1 MSQEALTPFQDAL
14 AGALGATYACVTTSP
29 LDVSK
34 TRIQA
39 GTIGPWERR
48 KVNGKEVI
56 ARKNIGLF
64 EGVLEILK
72 GPEGIRGLYK
82 GLGANVLNTFSMQF
96 AYFYW
101 YSFIRNFY
109 ITRASKRS
117 GSSAPIAIGTAM
129 ELLIGA
135 LAGAVAQVFT
145 IPVSV
150 IATRQQLSGR
160 SSDPTGGVSSSDAK
174 PSGKTTITGTP
185 ASSEG
190 HDEKTPLKQAASK
203 VTSSITQDDSFLG
216 VARDIMKTD
225 GITGFW
231 RGLKPSL
238 VLTINPAITYGVFE
252 RVKTIILAT
261 SSDGK
266 MTPWR
271 SFLVGA
277 VSKTLAT
284 IVTFPYILSK
294 VRLQAKNTQYK
305 SAFDVLT
312 KIAKEKGIPGW
323 YQGMQAQIMK
333 AVLTQAILFVA
344 RDYFTGV
351 VRLLLHQRPAARKV

>member
-1 MSQEALTPFQDAL
+1 M
-14 AGALGATYACVTTSP
+14 
-29 LDVSK
+29 
-34 TRIQA
+34 TRK
-39 GTIGPWERR
+39 P
-48 KVNGKEVI
+48 V
-56 ARKNIGLF
+56 GLF
-64 EGVLEILK
+64 EGVLEILR

-109 ITRASKRS
+109 ITRISKRA
-117 GSSAPIAIGTAM
+117 GSAAPIAIGTAM
-129 ELLIGA
+129 ELAIGA

-150 IATRQQLSGR
+150 IATRQQLAGR
-160 SSDPTGGVSSSDAK
+160 TSDPTGGVSSSDGKAY
-174 PSGKTTITGTP
+174 GKTTISGAP
-185 ASSEG
+185 AGKESE
-190 HDEKTPLKQAASK
+190 EKKTPLKDAASK
-203 VTSSITQDDSFLG
+203 AAAKVTQDDSFLG
-216 VARDIMKTD
+216 VARDIMKDD

-238 VLTINPAITYGVFE
+238 VLTVNPAITYGVFE
-252 RVKTIILAT
+252 RVKSIILAT

-294 VRLQAKNTQYK
+294 VRLQAKNSPYT
-305 SAFDVLT
+305 SAFDVLG

-351 VRLLLHQRPAARKV
+351 VRLLMHKRHIGGKV

>member
-1 MSQEALTPFQDAL
+1 M
-14 AGALGATYACVTTSP
+14 
-29 LDVSK
+29 
-34 TRIQA
+34 
-39 GTIGPWERR
+39 
-48 KVNGKEVI
+48 VNGKEVVT
-56 ARKNIGLF
+56 RKNIGLF
-64 EGVLEILK
+64 EGVLEILR

-109 ITRASKRS
+109 IARMSKRS
-117 GSSAPIAIGTAM
+117 GSSVPVVIGTAM
-129 ELLIGA
+129 ELVIGA

-150 IATRQQLSGR
+150 IATRQQLAGKTT
-160 SSDPTGGVSSSDAK
+160 DPTGGVSSASGKAY
-174 PSGKTTITGTP
+174 GKTTISGAP
-185 ASSEG
+185 ASSESEG
-190 HDEKTPLKQAASK
+190 KKTAISDAASNLTAK
-203 VTSSITQDDSFLG
+203 VTQDDSFLG
-216 VARDIMKTD
+216 VARDILKDD
-225 GITGFW
+225 GVTGLW

-238 VLTINPAITYGVFE
+238 VLTVNPAITYGVFE

-284 IVTFPYILSK
+284 VVTFPYILSK
-294 VRLQAKNTQYK
+294 VRLQAKNTPYK
-305 SAFDVLT
+305 SAFDVLGR
-312 KIAKEKGIPGW
+312 IAREKGIPGW

-351 VRLLLHQRPAARKV
+351 VRLMMHQRPAAVGRKV